1 MTLRLAIDLDNTIC
15 ENKKSGQEYSDVLPM
30 KDAVETLKTFRN
42 RGYYIIIF
50 TARNM
55 RTFEGN
61 VGKINKF
68 QAPIIIDWLQRWEIP
83 YDELVLGK
91 PHVDFLIDDKGIEF
105 KNNWIEVSERLLLE
119 EERNKK

>member
-1 MTLRLAIDLDNTIC
+1 MILRLAIDLDNTIC
-15 ENKKSGQEYSDVLPM
+15 ENKKPCQEYGDVVPM
-30 KDAVETLKTFRN
+30 KDAVDSLKAFRD

-68 QAPIIIDWLQRWEIP
+68 QGPVINSWLQKWEIP

-105 KNNWIEVSERLLLE
+105 KNNWTEVAERLLLE
-119 EERNKK
+119 EERLKK